1 MIEIGATQPSKRE
14 SIGRWCSL
22 WAYYVRS
29 EILKLFRM
37 PMFSLPTL
45 LFPIA
50 FFAMFGMPFKNVQ
63 QLGINNGV
71 FMMESFGTYAV
82 MSVAM
87 SSFSASIAVER
98 GTGWNQLLKTTP
110 MRTWTFFSGK
120 IAMALFF
127 ELITLVAF
135 LMFGDV
141 VGHIHMAF
149 SSWCQLT
156 GLLLIG
162 LFPFVTLGFFLGYV
176 SGPTSATI
184 VANLIFLP
192 LSFASGLFIPL
203 QMLPK
208 FIQQV
213 APYLPSYNVAELG
226 WTALGAHTDRSIW
239 TNLGWITIYTIAF
252 LAMSILVYRRDQGQ
266 KFG

>member
-1 MIEIGATQPSKRE
+1 MNDISIMELPVREGIGSRY
-14 SIGRWCSL
+14 SL
-22 WAYYVRS
+22 WVYYVRT
-29 EILKLFRM
+29 EILKLFRL

-50 FFAMFGMPFKNVQ
+50 FFAMFGMPFKDDQ

-71 FMMESFGTYAV
+71 FMMASFGTYAV

-87 SSFSASIAVER
+87 SSFSASVAVER
-98 GTGWNQLLKTTP
+98 GTGWNQLLRTTP
-110 MRTWTFFSGK
+110 MRSWTFFSGK
-120 IAMALFF
+120 ITMAMFF
-127 ELITLVAF
+127 ELMTLVAF
-135 LMFGDV
+135 LVFGDL
-141 VGHIHMAF
+141 VGDIHMPF
-149 SSWCQLT
+149 ILWCKLT

-162 LFPFVTLGFFLGYV
+162 LLPFVTLGFFLGYV

-208 FIQQV
+208 FIQRV

-226 WTALGAHTDRSIW
+226 WTALGAHTDRSQW
-239 TNLGWITIYTIAF
+239 TNLGWVALYTFIF
-252 LAMSILVYRRDQGQ
+252 LAMSIVVYQRDQGQ
-266 KFG
+266 KFS